1 MSLCERRV
9 FRILRAGSGYACVAA
24 MAVLLAACVSQRD
37 WMDYDES
44 AMFSGYHTFAWLARE
59 HHPSR
64 NPLVVERTRKAIET
78 ELTHKGFTEVE
89 NPADADF
96 IIDFT
101 IGTRDRIDVQSYP
114 RPYFVPDLTVYSEW
128 WGSAFWGPQIDVH
141 QYREGT
147 LAVDVFDPV
156 SRMPVWH
163 GGAGKELTSSDSQR
177 SETSI
182 RAVVQA
188 ALRSFPPR

>member
-1 MSLCERRV
+1 MLSLARRV
-9 FRILRAGSGYACVAA
+9 FRSSYMCVAVTA
-24 MAVLLAACVSQRD
+24 LLLAACVSQRD
-37 WMDYDES
+37 WMEYDES
-44 AMFSGYHTFAWLARE
+44 AMFSGYHTFAWMPRE

-64 NPLVVERTRKAIET
+64 ALPIVQRAHDAIEAELTRKGYTRVANT
-78 ELTHKGFTEVE
+78 AG
-89 NPADADF
+89 ADF

-101 IGTRDRIDVQSYP
+101 IGTQDRIDYQSYP

-128 WGSAFWGPQIDVH
+128 WGSPYWGLQIDTH

-147 LAVDVFDPV
+147 LAVDVFDAV
-156 SRMPVWH
+156 SRTPVWH
-163 GGAGKELTSSDSQR
+163 GGAGRELTR
-177 SETSI
+177 SEKERSAASI

>member
-1 MSLCERRV
+1 MSSRRGREFSFAWARGV
-9 FRILRAGSGYACVAA
+9 CVG
-24 MAVLLAACVSQRD
+24 VLMLLSACVSQRD

-44 AMFSGYHTFAWLARE
+44 AMFSGYHTFAWMPRE

-64 NPLVVERTRKAIET
+64 DQVVAQRAHDAIEAELTRK
-78 ELTHKGFTEVE
+78 GFAQVA

-101 IGTRDRIDVQSYP
+101 IGARDRIEFQSYP
-114 RPYFVPDLTVYSEW
+114 RPYFVPDLMTYSEW
-128 WGSAFWGPQIDVH
+128 WGSPYWGAEIDLR

-163 GGAGKELTSSDSQR
+163 GGAASELTRSDEER
-177 SETSI
+177 AEASI

-188 ALRSFPPR
+188 ALHSFPPR

>member
-1 MSLCERRV
+1 MPGAFRRYTCLVLTSL
-9 FRILRAGSGYACVAA
+9 
-24 MAVLLAACVSQRD
+24 LLAGCVSQRD
-37 WMDYDES
+37 WMGYDES
-44 AMFSGYHTFAWLARE
+44 AMFSGYRTFAWMPRE
-59 HHPSR
+59 HHAPRS
-64 NPLVVERTRKAIET
+64 PLIVERAHDAIEA
-78 ELTHKGFTEVE
+78 ELTRKGFTRVA

-101 IGTRDRIDVQSYP
+101 IGTQDRIDTQSYP

-128 WGSAFWGPQIDVH
+128 WGNPYWGPDIDAH

-163 GGAGKELTSSDSQR
+163 GGAGKELTRSDEAR
-177 SETSI
+177 SEASV

-188 ALRSFPPR
+188 VLRSFPPR

>member
-1 MSLCERRV
+1 MITRERRM
-9 FRILRAGSGYACVAA
+9 FRIGGHASCLVV
-24 MAVLLAACVSQRD
+24 MTLLLAACVSQRD

-44 AMFSGYHTFAWLARE
+44 AMFSGYRTFAWMPRE
-59 HHPSR
+59 HHASR
-64 NPLVVERTRKAIET
+64 NPLVVQRAHDAIQAVLTRKGYTET
-78 ELTHKGFTEVE
+78 ANITE
-89 NPADADF
+89 ADF

-101 IGTRDRIDVQSYP
+101 IGTRDRIDLQSYP

-128 WGSAFWGPQIDVH
+128 WGNPYWGPQIDAH

-163 GGAGKELTSSDSQR
+163 GGAGRELTR
-177 SETSI
+177 SEQERSGASI
-182 RAVVQA
+182 RAVVEA